1 MSAIWKFELRLGTT
15 RRLNLLAGEQGYAL
29 VPEELEQGDWKA
41 SNTVAEVDLDAMTE
55 YDLATRANRRQ
66 KKGKWNFGP
75 ILLEWDLNDLK
86 VSTPTG
92 PFGVGD
98 RRVWETAVRSMIVSR
113 KILGH
118 TAPAGSVF
126 KPEE

>member
-1 MSAIWKFELRLGTT
+1 MSAIWKYELRLGTT
-15 RRLNLLAGEQGYAL
+15 RRLSLLAKEHGYEL
-29 VPEELEQGDWKA
+29 VPEELEAGDWQLSGA
-41 SNTVAEVDLDAMTE
+41 VAEIAIEAMTE

-66 KKGKWNFGP
+66 KKGKWNFGS
-75 ILLEWDLNDLK
+75 ISLEWDHNDLR
-86 VSTPTG
+86 VTTEGG

-118 TAPAGSVF
+118 TAPAGTVF

>member
-1 MSAIWKFELRLGTT
+1 MSAIWKYELRLGTT
-15 RRLNLLAGEQGYAL
+15 RRLSLLAREHGYEL
-29 VPEELEQGDWKA
+29 VPEELEAGDWRLNGSA
-41 SNTVAEVDLDAMTE
+41 AEIPLEAMTD
-55 YDLATRANRRQ
+55 YDLATRASRRQ
-66 KKGKWNFGP
+66 KKGKWVFGP
-75 ILLEWDLNDLK
+75 ISLEWDLNDLR
-86 VSTPTG
+86 VSTEAGT
-92 PFGVGD
+92 FGVGD